1 MVPII
6 ICHPLVFIVPLLE
19 TVPVTVVAS
28 VEAVVILSVQVS
40 YLMLYFSKGWEW
52 GTQPLEPFFFS
63 L

>member
-19 TVPVTVVAS
+19 TVPVTVVAT
-28 VEAVVILSVQVS
+28 VEADVILSVQYK
-40 YLMLYFSKGWEW
+40 YLMLHFSKGWEW
-52 GTQPLEPFFFS
+52 GAQPLEPYFFS